1 MNKTT
6 TTKFNKVF
14 IKKMFKIIIPI
25 ILSQMIMV
33 SVQFVDNFAIAK
45 YDTAQNHLVA
55 VGIGAEIW
63 FAMSSVFSAVAIV
76 FAILYA
82 QFHASEDKSNFK
94 SIFKINVHVGLMF
107 AVLISLVMYFL
118 APQLVGLFYLN
129 ETAGGVDV
137 SKGIAID
144 YLRVLAIGNIFIS
157 ISYLL
162 VNPLVIMGKTRY
174 MLIIAVVSLFS
185 NALLD
190 YVFIYPL
197 DMGAVGAAIST
208 TLSYLITL
216 LLAIFFFIKNI
227 HYFKGVGNMFKINK
241 KMFVFFLKRSW
252 MILSVSTMMWSY
264 ASLTVLITSMYG
276 TEMIKSMSIAYAII
290 SIMFTVFPAINKVI
304 KIVVSKELGKSN
316 FEEAKKLSVYL
327 FRVVMMFALVLG
339 LLGVV
344 LSLTLPRLLINEASD
359 QSHAKWMILIMS
371 LSIFGGVAQAYFCGV
386 IEAGGNQMYP
396 ALLNYYSTLWLMIP
410 LLIIGGPWV
419 LGLNFE
425 MTYLIAQTSTIIP
438 GTIAYFI
445 YRKNNWLVNLNKH
458 KDLV

>member
-1 MNKTT
+1 MISVVIYNTYMNKTT

-241 KMFVFFLKRSW
+241 KMFVFFLKRS
-252 MILSVSTMMWSY
+252 
-264 ASLTVLITSMYG
+264 
-276 TEMIKSMSIAYAII
+276 
-290 SIMFTVFPAINKVI
+290 
-304 KIVVSKELGKSN
+304 
-316 FEEAKKLSVYL
+316 
-327 FRVVMMFALVLG
+327 
-339 LLGVV
+339 
-344 LSLTLPRLLINEASD
+344 
-359 QSHAKWMILIMS
+359 
-371 LSIFGGVAQAYFCGV
+371 
-386 IEAGGNQMYP
+386 
-396 ALLNYYSTLWLMIP
+396 
-410 LLIIGGPWV
+410 
-419 LGLNFE
+419 
-425 MTYLIAQTSTIIP
+425 
-438 GTIAYFI
+438 
-445 YRKNNWLVNLNKH
+445 
-458 KDLV
+458 